1 MTPSRE
7 KLRRTGTSDPRR
19 GAATRPR
26 SSGFSDQSISCR
38 AIKAQTNAAPGTIPA
53 RRLLNSGRIAAA
65 AIGVG
70 LAVVVIALSH
80 PASIWASLQHVS
92 PLAVLAAVVLN
103 IPVVALRALRADVV
117 IARLGYRIPL
127 GRQLRT
133 QLIGTTTSSLT
144 PAASGDYIRAYIWRR
159 DDGAPLRVGAAV
171 VTFERLYSLGLM
183 LVVAVLLITLPRH
196 GVIGWLGV
204 ALGLG
209 AATFA
214 PVVFEQVPSSVE
226 RWVLVKITRGPLS
239 RFAEG
244 AFEVVDNF
252 RRLIR
257 SPILLAQA
265 SSLTLAVFILSG
277 VQVWLLLAGL
287 DHRVPITQAVAA
299 YAASQ
304 AVGILSTLPF
314 GIGTTDAVVVG
325 VLAGYGVNLALA
337 ATVALL
343 LRAVA
348 TIPQALAG
356 MIAYATLDS
365 HETVLSSGETARA
378 AGPE

>member
-1 MTPSRE
+1 P
-7 KLRRTGTSDPRR
+7 
-19 GAATRPR
+19 AT
-26 SSGFSDQSISCR
+26 
-38 AIKAQTNAAPGTIPA
+38 KPA
-53 RRLLNSGRIAAA
+53 RRLLNSGRVAAT
-65 AIGVG
+65 AIGVA
-70 LAVVVIALSH
+70 LAVVVIALSN
-80 PASIWASLQHVS
+80 PASIWASLQEVN
-92 PLAVLAAVVLN
+92 PLAVLAALLIN

-117 IARLGYRIPL
+117 IAHLGYRIPV
-127 GRQLRT
+127 RSQLRT
-133 QLIGTTTSSLT
+133 QLIGTTASSLT

-159 DDGAPLRVGAAV
+159 DQGAPLRVGAAV

-183 LVVAVLLITLPRH
+183 LAVAVLLITLPRH
-196 GVIGWLGV
+196 GVIGWFGV
-204 ALGLG
+204 AVGL
-209 AATFA
+209 AAASIA
-214 PVVFEQVPSSVE
+214 PLVFEQVPPGLE
-226 RWVLVKITRGPLS
+226 RWVLAKVTRGPLS

-244 AFEVVDNF
+244 ALEVMDNF

-257 SPILLAQA
+257 SPVLLTQA
-265 SSLTLAVFILSG
+265 SGLTLAVFILSG
-277 VQVWLLLAGL
+277 VQLWLLLAGL

-325 VLAGYGVNLALA
+325 VLAGYGVNLPLA

-348 TIPQALAG
+348 TVPQALAG
-356 MIAYATLDS
+356 MIAYATLDR
-365 HETVLSSGETARA
+365 HNTVMSSAEAATT